1 MAYSQ
6 HVGLWVQA
14 EKVLAVKTL
23 HFVLHC
29 RSNHN
34 ADVYCVR
41 CHLAS
46 WCFQALTFAQ
56 GS

>member
-34 ADVYCVR
+34 AYVYCVR
-41 CHLAS
+41 YHLAS

>member
-14 EKVLAVKTL
+14 EKVLAVNTL
-23 HFVLHC
+23 HFVLHR

-34 ADVYCVR
+34 AHVYCVR

-46 WCFQALTFAQ
+46 WFFQALTFAQ